1 MRHVIDLV
9 YPTNASIRKFESVE
23 VIKRDIIIAI
33 FCYSSS
39 RIFAWGCIVI
49 DICRDLSSTC

>member
-23 VIKRDIIIAI
+23 VIKREIIIAI
-33 FCYSSS
+33 SATVPQEYSLGIAS
-39 RIFAWGCIVI
+39 
-49 DICRDLSSTC
+49 